1 MGKLRDLSG
10 MKFGRLTVLRLQ
22 EIRKRHSYWVCE
34 CECGEQVIARQG
46 GLASGRKKSCGCYR
60 IDKMTTHG
68 MNKTRVYRIWSYMR
82 QRCYNPKNIG
92 YKYYGGKGIR
102 VCKRWDYSFENFF
115 ADMGHPP
122 TDAHTLDR
130 IDSNGDYEPGNCK
143 WSTRQEQACNR
154 GNNRHIT
161 YEGRTLTI
169 GEWAKVVG
177 VNRWTLWRRFK
188 KGLSPKEILFGKCN
202 LLVGNLG
209 SETLDTV

>member
-1 MGKLRDLSG
+1 

-22 EIRKRHSYWVCE
+22 EVRNHISFWVCR
-34 CECGEQVIARQG
+34 CDCGNEKIARG
-46 GLASGRKKSCGCYR
+46 KNLVSGSTQSCGCYF

-68 MNKTRVYRIWSYMR
+68 MSRTRVYRIWSYMR
-82 QRCYNPKNIG
+82 QRCNSPKDIG

-102 VCKRWDYSFENFF
+102 VCKRWDSSFENFF

-122 TDAHTLDR
+122 TDQHTIDR

-143 WSTRQEQACNR
+143 WSTMQEQNCNR

-177 VNRWTLWRRFK
+177 VDRGTLWHRFK
-188 KGLSPKEILFGKCN
+188 KGLSPKEILFGK
-202 LLVGNLG
+202 V
-209 SETLDTV
+209 